1 MSNEIIATLR
11 EIMTVN
17 PMFQQH
23 MSFFARRVDVTN
35 PYALADFVA
44 SLTMADAVELQVH
57 VMCVGVGGRGI
68 VSLVAETFVS
78 RAAQKFNYIFRMFSK
93 LWSLTSV

>member
-11 EIMTVN
+11 EIMAIN

-35 PYALADFVA
+35 PYSLADFVA
-44 SLTMADAVELQVH
+44 SLTVADASELQVLP
-57 VMCVGVGGRGI
+57 VC
-68 VSLVAETFVS
+68 S
-78 RAAQKFNYIFRMFSK
+78 
-93 LWSLTSV
+93 